1 MLIDMREV
9 ADGRELVSTVCI
21 IGAGVAGI
29 TIARELEKQGIDT
42 CILESGGLEPD
53 AQTRDLYRGESQGI
67 DYQFA
72 DGCRGRFLGG
82 SSNCWGGWCRPL
94 DSWDFEKRD
103 WIPHSGWPFG
113 LDVLD
118 PWYRKV
124 HDVLKLGPINF
135 DPDFWEQAIDRS
147 DVRRLPFVSGN
158 VRDTISQFSPPI
170 RFGKAYRRELRQ
182 AKFIRLFLHAN
193 VTQII
198 PDKSLHSIKQLR
210 VQTLT
215 GKRMYVS
222 ARFFVLACGGIENA
236 RLLLASNE
244 TIPKGIGN
252 HHDLVGR
259 FFMDH
264 PRMYKGKIQ
273 FSPSWARNKLYDI
286 KYHYM
291 NPAVAAHGVHIAA
304 QFALAPKVLEQE
316 QLLNARVC
324 FSSEFP
330 GEGSIGA
337 QALFRCKQA
346 LLSKDQPGRKLSND
360 LWLMVNDPINTFSY
374 GFTRFF
380 HPRRMIKN
388 VNFQAIIEPAPNPD
402 SRVML
407 STTQR
412 DGLGM
417 PRVVV
422 DWRLNDMVKR
432 TADRTLE
439 IISTELRQLGVAQTD
454 LGPSIAQ
461 SGWPSSFEKE
471 GTWHH
476 MGTTRMHTSEKLG
489 VVDSDCRVHGWT
501 NFFIAG
507 SSVFPTAGANFPTIT
522 ITALALRLADNLVA
536 NLKKSTRT
544 AVSLICQ

>member
-9 ADGRELVSTVCI
+9 ANGRELVTTVCI
-21 IGAGVAGI
+21 IGAGIAGI
-29 TIARELEKQGIDT
+29 TIAREFEKQGIDT
-42 CILESGGLEPD
+42 VILESGGLEPD
-53 AQTRDLYRGESQGI
+53 DQTRDLYRGDSIGL

-103 WIPHSGWPFG
+103 WIPYSGWPFG
-113 LDVLD
+113 LDALD

-135 DPDFWEQAIDRS
+135 DPGFWEQAIDRS
-147 DVRRLPFVSGN
+147 DVRRIPFVTGK
-158 VRDTISQFSPPI
+158 VRDTLSQFSPPI
-170 RFGKAYRRELRQ
+170 RFGKAYRKELRQ
-182 AKFIRLFLHAN
+182 AKYVRLFLHAN

-198 PDKSLHSIKQLR
+198 PETNCQTIKQVR
-210 VQTLT
+210 VQTFSS
-215 GKRMYVS
+215 KRMHIS
-222 ARFFVLACGGIENA
+222 ARYFVLACGGIENA

-244 TIPKGIGN
+244 TITNGIGN

-264 PRMYKGKIQ
+264 PRMLKGKIH
-273 FSPSWARNKLYDI
+273 FAPSWTRNKLYDI

-304 QFALAPKVLEQE
+304 QFALTPKVLQQE
-316 QLLNARVC
+316 QILNARVC
-324 FSSEFP
+324 FCSEFP
-330 GEGSIGA
+330 GEGSVGA

-346 LLSKDQPGRKLSND
+346 LLSKDQPGWKLSND
-360 LWLMVNDPINTFSY
+360 LWLMANDPVNTFSY

-380 HPRRMIKN
+380 HPRTMIKN
-388 VNFQAIIEPAPNPD
+388 VNFQAIIEPVPDPD

-407 STTQR
+407 SNSKR
-412 DGLGM
+412 DALGM
-417 PRVVV
+417 QRVVV
-422 DWRLNDMVKR
+422 NWRLNDTDKR

-439 IISTELRQLGVAQTD
+439 LVANELRQTGVAQID
-454 LGPSIAQ
+454 LGSSIEQ
-461 SGWPSSFEKE
+461 SGWPSTMEKE

-476 MGTTRMHTSEKLG
+476 MGTTRMHTNEKLG
-489 VVDSDCRVHGWT
+489 VVDSDCRVHGLS

-522 ITALALRLADNLVA
+522 ITALALRLANYLSEK
-536 NLKKSTRT
+536 LKKP
-544 AVSLICQ
+544 SLRHSLPLM